1 MVSNMDI
8 LIAVDVSNKEIH
20 LSHLLFC
27 LAEDVISRSISKLV
41 SQGVLELIKS
51 SRNNLVP
58 SLIFY
63 VDVVL
68 IFCSGK
74 MSNINSLKTGFQE
87 YSMDYGHCLNLGKS
101 SIYSSLITES
111 NVNSIIASSG
121 FSRGSFPFNYLGIL
135 IFKGRIKYSYLSH
148 SSDVILNKLSA
159 WKGSLLYMDN

>member
-8 LIAVDVSNKEIH
+8 LIAVEVSNKEIP

-58 SLIFY
+58 SHIFY

-74 MSNINSLKTGFQE
+74 
-87 YSMDYGHCLNLGKS
+87 CL
-101 SIYSSLITES
+101 
-111 NVNSIIASSG
+111 
-121 FSRGSFPFNYLGIL
+121 IL
-135 IFKGRIKYSYLSH
+135 IL
-148 SSDVILNKLSA
+148 
-159 WKGSLLYMDN
+159 